1 MTYAPRVQRAD
12 RDKNRAGG
20 RRTVRSI
27 PLLLLILATWG
38 ALAPYIATAL
48 GLIVVVRPIVEVV
61 DHVIPGVILLAVAA
75 AALATRRFPLVAA
88 LAAALASLWMTAT
101 HVPLVIQGARG
112 GVSMAA
118 ALFHSIPG
126 MAALVVSV
134 VAVVLAWD
142 EEKREADVSPPAS

>member
-1 MTYAPRVQRAD
+1 MQRSD
-12 RDKNRAGG
+12 REKTRAGS
-20 RRTVRSI
+20 RRV
-27 PLLLLILATWG
+27 PLLLLVLATWG
-38 ALAPYIATAL
+38 SLAPYVATAL

-61 DHVIPGVILLAVAA
+61 DHVIPGVILLAIAA

-101 HVPLVIQGARG
+101 HVPLVVQGARG

-142 EEKREADVSPPAS
+142 ADERGADVSPPAP